1 MLEMMS
7 STKSS
12 SEARTDV
19 ESLSDRFH
27 LPYNRVVYLPPRYS
41 IPDNELKLTN
51 DKKQISEYIQKHE
64 SASLIKSSYDD
75 LVTKTEISSKNNDI
89 VFDSFTN
96 AVVCRRCG
104 GVLDHSRSEYISL
117 KEVNEHIVK
126 CSAEE
131 ELRQLFVEVDD
142 NLRPYLL
149 EYKDSN
155 SALMWQE
162 LCDAIARF
170 EEMNQRANIAYHLLR
185 RVIYIHS
192 NAADGKKLQSLQK
205 EIEDAIRCY
214 ILTTFL
220 LFPCEFLIFSSS
232 FIVISRKLTRPPS
245 HLLKKTC

>member
-1 MLEMMS
+1 
-7 STKSS
+7 
-12 SEARTDV
+12 
-19 ESLSDRFH
+19 
-27 LPYNRVVYLPPRYS
+27 
-41 IPDNELKLTN
+41 
-51 DKKQISEYIQKHE
+51 
-64 SASLIKSSYDD
+64 
-75 LVTKTEISSKNNDI
+75 

-155 SALMWQE
+155 RYSLTHLLTHLLTHSPTHSALMWQE

-192 NAADGKKLQSLQK
+192 NAADGKRLQSLQK
-205 EIEDAIRCY
+205 EIEDAIRC
-214 ILTTFL
+214 
-220 LFPCEFLIFSSS
+220 
-232 FIVISRKLTRPPS
+232 
-245 HLLKKTC
+245 